1 MKKTIVVLFGGESVE
16 HDISIITGVQA
27 LRTLQKVC
35 DVMGVY
41 IDKKGIWWAGEN
53 FEDSKIFEDF
63 ERFAKK
69 KRQVSFLL
77 GTNTLLVKKQGK
89 FVPFKDIDAVVNC
102 CHGNVGEDG
111 SVQGLLK
118 VCGVAH
124 SSPNVLSSALCMDK
138 VFMKNVLNDHSIQT
152 PKHCVL
158 KKEEFKAKGLLDVS
172 KTLPFPLV
180 VKPARLGS
188 SIGIGVAN
196 NMRQLKESVDVAF
209 EFDEKVL
216 CEEMVTFL
224 REFNCACFNFKGDI
238 FLSRVNEVE
247 NKSEIFSFEDKY
259 LSKKNKSKHPDK
271 NLEKEIKGLTEKVY
285 KLFECRGIV
294 RVDFL
299 FNDEKKVL
307 YVNEIN
313 TIPGSLAFYLFEDLK
328 FEDVLLSI
336 VEQAQVD
343 FKKDKQF
350 VKTFESDALKIFN
363 QEIKMLKK

>member
-1 MKKTIVVLFGGESVE
+1 MKKMVVVLFGGESVE
-16 HDISIITGVQA
+16 HDISIITGVQT

-35 DVMGVY
+35 GAMGIY
-41 IDKKGIWWAGEN
+41 IDKKGLWWIGEN

-63 ERFAKK
+63 EHLAKK

-89 FVPFKDIDAVVNC
+89 FVEFKNVDVVVNC

-138 VFMKNVLNDHSIQT
+138 IFMKDVLNAHSIQT
-152 PKHCVL
+152 PKHYVL
-158 KKEEFKAKGLLDVS
+158 KKEAFKAKYLLDAS
-172 KTLPFPLV
+172 KTLSFPLV
-180 VKPARLGS
+180 VKPAGLGS

-196 NMRQLKESVDVAF
+196 NMKQLKEAVDVAF
-209 EFDEKVL
+209 EFDEKIL
-216 CEEMVTFL
+216 CEEMVTPL
-224 REFNCACFNFKGDI
+224 REFNCACLNFNGEI

-247 NKSEIFSFEDKY
+247 NKSEIFSFEEKY
-259 LSKKNKSKHPDK
+259 LSKKNKSKHPNE
-271 NLEKEIKGLTEKVY
+271 NLEKEIKSLTEKVY

-299 FNDEKKVL
+299 FDDEKKIL
-307 YVNEIN
+307 FVNEIN

-336 VEQAQVD
+336 IEQAQVD
-343 FKKDKQF
+343 LKKDKQF

-363 QEIKMLKK
+363 QEMKMLKK